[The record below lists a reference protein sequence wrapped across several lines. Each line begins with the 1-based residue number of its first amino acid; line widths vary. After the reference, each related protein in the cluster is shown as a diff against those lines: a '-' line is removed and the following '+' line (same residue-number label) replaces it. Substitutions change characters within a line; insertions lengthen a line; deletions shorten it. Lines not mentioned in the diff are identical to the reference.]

1 MNRRVSIVLFV
12 ALCLMAGCSNGESI
26 TTSDTATIENITSET
41 TMETMLTEKENA
53 ETSLIVTTTEAV
65 ETTINEEVTEP
76 YVLIIGNC
84 EETKYV
90 TLFNSTSKDIVAVTV
105 RLGSDGSFS
114 DNLLLN
120 GNVFAAGEECEFHYE
135 YTEGQYYSINIT
147 FADGS
152 EDRLHRFVFENS
164 DFYTIKIE
172 GETMFVQY
180 FDGNGNEITTRDNEY
195 AVDHP
200 SSSSSGNPDS
210 GCIGDDG
217 LFY

>member
-1 MNRRVSIVLFV
+1 MNRRVCIVLFV
-12 ALCLMAGCSNGESI
+12 TLCLMAGCNNSEPV
-26 TTSDTATIENITSET
+26 TTSDTMSTENVTVET
-41 TMETMLTEKENA
+41 EMETPVTGNVNA
-53 ETSLIVTTTEAV
+53 ETSLTVTTTETV

-76 YVLIIGNC
+76 SVLIIGDC

-90 TLFNSTSKDIVAVTV
+90 TLCNSTSKDIVAVTV

-120 GNVFAAGEECEFHYE
+120 ENVFAAGEECEFHYA

-152 EDRLHRFVFENS
+152 DDRLHRFVFEKS
-164 DFYTIKIE
+164 DYYTIKIE
-172 GETMFVQY
+172 GDTMFVQY
-180 FDGNGNEITTRDNEY
+180 CDRNGNETTTRDNEY

-200 SSSSSGNPDS
+200 SSASGNPDS